1 MKFNFLC
8 GHCQFVE
15 EYVTLT
21 SGGAGGQSVKFPV
34 DIFRG
39 AATGAM
45 TSAPFVPQY
54 IGSSH
59 TEG

>member
-1 MKFNFLC
+1 M
-8 GHCQFVE
+8 E

-45 TSAPFVPQY
+45 TSAAFVPQY